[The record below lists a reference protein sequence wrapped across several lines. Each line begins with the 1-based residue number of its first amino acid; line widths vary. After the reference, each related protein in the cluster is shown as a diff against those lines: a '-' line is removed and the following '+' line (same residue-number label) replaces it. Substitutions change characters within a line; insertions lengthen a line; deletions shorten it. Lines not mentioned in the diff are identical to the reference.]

1 MPAKPESL
9 PLSKQIA
16 YAVGQLGWS
25 TLVNIVAVA
34 LVYFYLPPDSSDLP
48 QLITGAT
55 FFVVLNAITLIAA
68 SGRMLDAV
76 TDPWIAGMSDR
87 SRNPRGRRIPFM
99 MKGGLPTALF
109 LVLMFVPPVSEQSGW
124 NIAWLV
130 VVQALFYIFLTVYV
144 TPFFALLPEMGHTP
158 TERLNLSTWIS
169 VTFALGIILAGLT
182 PAIASGLE
190 GALDLSPLRAFQ
202 VAVGSLGVV
211 ALVCMYVPVIALD
224 EKRYS
229 SGTPSSVPLLPAVKA
244 TFANSEFRKFVVSD
258 FAYFTGLTI
267 VQTGLL
273 FYVTVLLE
281 EEEELVATLL
291 AVMVVTSFL
300 FYPLVN
306 LLAKKLGKKPLMV
319 GAFCWMALVFL
330 GVPTLGSLAFSP
342 IAQAYLLILLLAV
355 PIAFLGVLPNAVL
368 ADIAEHDAKRTGQQ
382 REGMFFAARTLMQK
396 FGQTTGVV
404 SFAILTTFGRDVG
417 DDLGVRLSGILGFT
431 LCLGAAIVFARYDE
445 TTVTAGSTLA

>member
-1 MPAKPESL
+1 M
-9 PLSKQIA
+9 A
-16 YAVGQLGWS
+16 YAIGQLGWS

-34 LVYFYLPPDSSDLP
+34 LVYFYLPPDTSDLP

-55 FFVVLNAITLIAA
+55 FFAVLNAITLIAA

-109 LVLMFVPPVSEQSGW
+109 LVLMFVPPVSEQSAW

-182 PAIASGLE
+182 PAIAGGLE

-202 VAVGSLGVV
+202 VAVGSLGVI
-211 ALVCMYVPVIALD
+211 ALVCMYVPVVALD
-224 EKRYS
+224 ERRYS
-229 SGTPSSVPLLPAVKA
+229 SGTPSSVPLLPAVRA

-306 LLAKKLGKKPLMV
+306 LLAKKMGKKPLMV
-319 GAFCWMALVFL
+319 GAFVWMALVFL
-330 GVPTLGSLAFSP
+330 GVPTLGSLDFSP

-368 ADIAEHDAKRTGQQ
+368 ADIAEHDAGRTGQQ

-445 TTVTAGSTLA
+445 DTVTAGSRLA